1 MALSKIGSAGLAS
14 GAVSPAA
21 VSDQANTSTGYLDLP
36 AGTTAQRPGTPAAGQ
51 MRWNTSNS
59 EFEFYDGSAWRGVDN
74 STAGQYSVEYLVVAG
89 GGGGGGNGGG
99 GGGAGGL

>member
-36 AGTTAQRPGTPAAGQ
+36 AGTTAQRPGSPAAGQ
-51 MRWNTSNS
+51 MRWNTTTS
-59 EFEFYDGSAWRGVDN
+59 EFEFYDGDSWQAVTNTAAGV
-74 STAGQYSVEYLVVAG
+74 
-89 GGGGGGNGGG
+89 
-99 GGGAGGL
+99 